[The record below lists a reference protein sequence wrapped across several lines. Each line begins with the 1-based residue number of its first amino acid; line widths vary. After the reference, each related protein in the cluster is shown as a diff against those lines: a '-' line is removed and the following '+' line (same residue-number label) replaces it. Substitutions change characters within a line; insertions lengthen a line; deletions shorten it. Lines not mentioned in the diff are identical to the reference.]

1 MKNIT
6 TVAVLLALGFAVGGC
21 KSDLEKYADEVCA
34 CKNMECVQKVG
45 ESWKDKVPKQEGKK
59 LDDLS
64 EADQKAIAKALECS
78 LKHIKM
84 PGEAGDE

>member
-1 MKNIT
+1 MKHIT
-6 TVAVLLALGFAVGGC
+6 TAAVLVALGFGVVGC

-34 CKNMECVQKVG
+34 CDNMECVQKVG
-45 ESWKDKVPKQEGKK
+45 EAWKDKMPKQDAKK
-59 LDDLS
+59 LDEMS

-84 PGEAGDE
+84 PGQ